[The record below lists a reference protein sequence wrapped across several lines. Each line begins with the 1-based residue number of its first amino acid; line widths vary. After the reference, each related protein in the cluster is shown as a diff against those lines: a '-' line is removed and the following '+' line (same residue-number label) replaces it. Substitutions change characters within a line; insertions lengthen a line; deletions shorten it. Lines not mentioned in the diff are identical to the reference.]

1 MFKLALIIFNP
12 SEQEAP
18 KAVGLNSFWIDF
30 MGYFWPRKSLSL
42 GPSNTLVSPN
52 LAVFFSE
59 SFGMRRLPSP
69 ERSHIILSHQTGRG
83 KSSVLKSALKTIED
97 IYIIYIYICDRS
109 QEGIPKKP
117 IEKRP
122 PWRGPLAT
130 RFVYNSELWSR
141 WVVPYLVPQ
150 RTIVGINFQWELD
163 RFIFF

>member
-97 IYIIYIYICDRS
+97 IYNIYIYIYVIVPRRVS
-109 QEGIPKKP
+109 PKNP
-117 IEKRP
+117 SRNDHLGED
-122 PWRGPLAT
+122 PWPQDLSTTQSCEAVEWYRTWYRKGPL
-130 RFVYNSELWSR
+130 
-141 WVVPYLVPQ
+141 LV
-150 RTIVGINFQWELD
+150 
-163 RFIFF
+163 